1 MRPVNPEITERNK
14 IIYQTYMN
22 NTNLSYGDLAKQF
35 NLCWNSVYYIVRK
48 YKRENNTNRVPKVKT
63 NYLNIDDKTIL
74 EVFLETK
81 SVKQT
86 RYKLGI
92 SGNFILKTIRK
103 YGYDNLIKKSNKI
116 YDGKQR
122 EERNKN
128 IWLFYVENKPKN
140 YHIIAE
146 KFNLTFSAVKKLMV
160 LLKKEN
166 KHPLAHIPTKSKRIK
181 KINMVKVVKEE
192 KVDFYQKFALEKNI
206 DVKNLFAY

>member
-48 YKRENNTNRVPKVKT
+48 YKRENNTNRDPKVKT

-128 IWLFYVENKPKN
+128 IWLFYIENKPKN

-166 KHPLAHIPTKSKRIK
+166 KYLLGYISTKSRRIK
-181 KINMVKVVKEE
+181 KGNTIKNIKKEN
-192 KVDFYQKFALEKNI
+192 VDFYQKFALEKNI

>member
-22 NTNLSYGDLAKQF
+22 NTSLSYSDLAKQF
-35 NLCWNSVYYIVRK
+35 NLCWNSIYYIVRK
-48 YKRENNTNRVPKVKT
+48 YKLENNTNRVPKVKT

-81 SVKQT
+81 NVKQT
-86 RYKLGI
+86 RYKLGV

-146 KFNLTFSAVKKLMV
+146 KFNLTFSAVKK
-160 LLKKEN
+160 EN
-166 KHPLAHIPTKSKRIK
+166 KHLLAHIPTKSRRIK
-181 KINMVKVVKEE
+181 KINMVKIVKEE